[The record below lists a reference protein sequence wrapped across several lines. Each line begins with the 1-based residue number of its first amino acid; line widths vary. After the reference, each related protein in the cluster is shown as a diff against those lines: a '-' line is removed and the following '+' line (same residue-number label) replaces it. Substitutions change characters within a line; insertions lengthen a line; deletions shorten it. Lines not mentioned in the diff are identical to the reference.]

1 MTVAVWVTIGGLC
14 AATAAIKAF
23 GPLAFGGRTLPRVLE
38 RVIPLLAP
46 ALLAALVVT
55 ETFASDHRSL
65 VVDARSG
72 GVAAAVFGT
81 SLPPRERIILTDL
94 SGPRAN
100 SAISSTCADHRN

>member
-72 GVAAAVFGT
+72 GVAAAGIAIARRAP
-81 SLPPRERIILTDL
+81 LPVVVLVAAAVTAAL
-94 SGPRAN
+94 RAL
-100 SAISSTCADHRN
+100 